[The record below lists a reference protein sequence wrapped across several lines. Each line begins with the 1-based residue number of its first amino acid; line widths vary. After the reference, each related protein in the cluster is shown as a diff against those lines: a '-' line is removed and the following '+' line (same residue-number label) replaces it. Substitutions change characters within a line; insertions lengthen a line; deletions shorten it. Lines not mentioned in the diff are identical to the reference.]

1 MRSSC
6 RTVRAKNPWLFR
18 VRDLVLTSCVLVT
31 AFFACTPEPTG
42 PGPPGVLHAV
52 LTSPAGAEGAAVL
65 ELTSAG
71 LGEVTPVEGRVFAR
85 QGAGVVTLIIILDE
99 PGEITFRVSVADIR
113 SPPTV
118 TVLEVADVEDQLR
131 ASLEG
136 YEVQFDL
143 EETL

>member
-1 MRSSC
+1 
-6 RTVRAKNPWLFR
+6 
-18 VRDLVLTSCVLVT
+18 
-31 AFFACTPEPTG
+31 
-42 PGPPGVLHAV
+42 VLHAV